1 MEYDICSIGSALVDL
16 TFKIDDEFVKQI
28 EQKGI
33 VKGGMTLLEIDVQF
47 ELVEELIL
55 SGKLP
60 DKACGGSATNSV
72 VAASLFGSS
81 CFMSCIVGDDE
92 NGKFYLEDLSQN
104 GINHNSN
111 LIDSKMPSGQC
122 LVMVSDDAERTMCTN
137 LGINSEFSAQNVD
150 EEIIKNSNY
159 LFLEGYLLAS
169 PEGFDSFKKAF
180 NLAKKYNVKVALS
193 LSDIFI
199 VNTFKEELKELIS
212 TSCDLIFCN
221 EGEASEFANSN
232 SEEEIFKFFKKYSPK
247 LLVTQGPEGCIGYDE
262 EGPINIPGIEVN
274 AIDTNGAGDMFAG
287 AVISSLNQSKNLK
300 QSAEF
305 GCFAASKIVQNS
317 GPRLIQEEYGK
328 IKENFS
334 SY

>member
-33 VKGGMTLLEIDVQF
+33 VKGGMTLIEKDDQN
-47 ELVEELIL
+47 ELVEELIQ
-55 SGKLP
+55 SGKIP

-111 LIDSKMPSGQC
+111 LIDSEMPSGQC

-232 SEEEIFKFFKKYSPK
+232 SEEEIFKFFKSYSPK
-247 LLVTQGPEGCIGYDE
+247 LLVTQGPKGCIGYDL
-262 EGPINIPGIEVN
+262 
-274 AIDTNGAGDMFAG
+274 
-287 AVISSLNQSKNLK
+287 SL
-300 QSAEF
+300 
-305 GCFAASKIVQNS
+305 IH
-317 GPRLIQEEYGK
+317 I
-328 IKENFS
+328 
-334 SY
+334 

>member
-16 TFKIDDEFVKQI
+16 TFKIDEEFARRN

-33 VKGGMTLLEIDVQF
+33 VKGGMTLIEKDEQDD
-47 ELVEELIL
+47 LVEELIR
-55 SGKLP
+55 SGKIP
-60 DKACGGSATNSV
+60 DRACGGSATNSV

-81 CFMSCIVGDDE
+81 CFMSCIVGDDD
-92 NGKFYLEDLSQN
+92 NGKFYLKDLSTN
-104 GINHNSN
+104 GIEHNSSP
-111 LIDSKMPSGQC
+111 IYSETPSGQC

-137 LGINSEFSAQNVD
+137 LGINNEFSPKNID

-159 LFLEGYLLAS
+159 LFLEGYLIAS
-169 PEGFDSFKKAF
+169 PEGFDSFKRAF
-180 NLAKKYNVKVALS
+180 NLAKEHNVKVALS

-199 VNTFKEELKELIS
+199 VSTFKEELKELIA

-232 SEEEIFKFFKKYSPK
+232 AKDDIFKFFKGYTPN
-247 LLVTQGPEGCIGYDE
+247 LLITQGSQGCIGYDQE
-262 EGPINIPGIEVN
+262 NLIDIPGIKVN

-287 AVISSLNQSKNLK
+287 AVLNSLNQLKNLK

-305 GCFAASKIVQNS
+305 GCFAASKIVQS
-317 GPRLIQEEYGK
+317 FGPRLTQEEYAE

>member
-1 MEYDICSIGSALVDL
+1 MCIRDRVDL

-33 VKGGMTLLEIDVQF
+33 VKGGMTLIEKDDQN
-47 ELVEELIL
+47 ELVEKLIQ
-55 SGKLP
+55 SGKMP

-111 LIDSKMPSGQC
+111 LIDSEMPSGQC

-169 PEGFDSFKKAF
+169 PEAVSYTHLTLPTKA
-180 NLAKKYNVKVALS
+180 
-193 LSDIFI
+193 
-199 VNTFKEELKELIS
+199 
-212 TSCDLIFCN
+212 
-221 EGEASEFANSN
+221 
-232 SEEEIFKFFKKYSPK
+232 
-247 LLVTQGPEGCIGYDE
+247 
-262 EGPINIPGIEVN
+262 
-274 AIDTNGAGDMFAG
+274 
-287 AVISSLNQSKNLK
+287 
-300 QSAEF
+300 
-305 GCFAASKIVQNS
+305 
-317 GPRLIQEEYGK
+317 
-328 IKENFS
+328 
-334 SY
+334 

>member
-33 VKGGMTLLEIDVQF
+33 VKGGMTLIEKDDQN
-47 ELVEELIL
+47 ELVEELIQ
-55 SGKLP
+55 SGKIP

-111 LIDSKMPSGQC
+111 LIDSEKPSGQC

-232 SEEEIFKFFKKYSPK
+232 SEEEIFKFFKNYSPK
-247 LLVTQGPEGCIGYDE
+247 LLVTQGQMVALVMMKKDQLTFLE
-262 EGPINIPGIEVN
+262 
-274 AIDTNGAGDMFAG
+274 
-287 AVISSLNQSKNLK
+287 
-300 QSAEF
+300 
-305 GCFAASKIVQNS
+305 
-317 GPRLIQEEYGK
+317 
-328 IKENFS
+328 
-334 SY
+334 

>member
-33 VKGGMTLLEIDVQF
+33 VKGGMTLIEKDDQN
-47 ELVEELIL
+47 ELVEELIQ
-55 SGKLP
+55 SGKIP

-111 LIDSKMPSGQC
+111 LINSEMPSGQC

-212 TSCDLIFCN
+212 ISCDLIFCN

-232 SEEEIFKFFKKYSPK
+232 SEEEIFKFFKNYSPK
-247 LLVTQGPEGCIGYDE
+247 LLVTQGPKGCIGYDE
-262 EGPINIPGIEVN
+262 EGPINIPGIEAN

-317 GPRLIQEEYGK
+317 GPRLIQEEYVK